1 MDLRV
6 RVWNSDAGGA
16 GGCYTGVMTFEIVV
30 TGAWAQRKQLDARL
44 ESCLQTGWSLARCGF
59 LLRAC
64 LRAGAFELA
73 GRTDVPVSVVIS
85 EYVEVARL
93 FLDGDEPKFVNAVL
107 DRLAPQL
114 RDGVEAAG

>member
-1 MDLRV
+1 M
-6 RVWNSDAGGA
+6 A
-16 GGCYTGVMTFEIVV
+16 TG
-30 TGAWAQRKQLDARL
+30 
-44 ESCLQTGWSLARCGF
+44 S
-59 LLRAC
+59 
-64 LRAGAFELA
+64 RAGAFELA